1 MLRLKLPNRIIGI
14 ALHPIIKRHIIS
26 LQLLIILLRNINAL
40 EELVHPLSERL
51 VEMRLVLVVRG
62 EDFQGHFGVEGEKV
76 RVRDG

>member
-1 MLRLKLPNRIIGI
+1 M
-14 ALHPIIKRHIIS
+14 
-26 LQLLIILLRNINAL
+26 
-40 EELVHPLSERL
+40 HPLSERL